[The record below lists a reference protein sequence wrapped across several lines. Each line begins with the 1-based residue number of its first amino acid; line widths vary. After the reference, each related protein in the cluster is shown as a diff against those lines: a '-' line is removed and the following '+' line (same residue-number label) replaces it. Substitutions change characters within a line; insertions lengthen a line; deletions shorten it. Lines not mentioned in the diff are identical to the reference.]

1 MTPVPLAYK
10 YVAIAVMLAEIN
22 YCASRLHLPIDLPV
36 KESDIRV
43 AMVDNP
49 SVHSHLQRR
58 PIEYGFSGRIDTSK
72 YTFSF
77 PAGGGLHPN
86 PGKLRFIIRLDNGY
100 EAYSTTKIQG
110 DLPTREFLPQLVGIH
125 STIDTNDAYRIA
137 TNWLTAIDVDVQ
149 WLQKEYPVTVRQQFL
164 TDYGPL
170 PIFDVRWGAGR
181 EDKWGHP
188 KSPVVD
194 ITIASDTRELL
205 HLRQNDDS
213 YSKRPFV
220 LIKDMDKL
228 LAIPDVEFLKYT
240 SEQRSN
246 LVVRFSAVTYP
257 ALTNESRSLLS
268 EPKTLP
274 VTNAPVQP

>member
-10 YVAIAVMLAEIN
+10 YVAVAVMLAEIN

-43 AMVDNP
+43 AMVYNP
-49 SVHSHLQRR
+49 SVHSRLQHR

-77 PAGGGLHPN
+77 PAGGFLHPN

-110 DLPTREFLPQLVGIH
+110 DLPTREFLPQLVGVH

-149 WLQKEYPVTVRQQFL
+149 QLQKENPVTVKQQFL

-194 ITIASDTRELL
+194 ITIAGDTRDLL

-228 LAIPDVEFLKYT
+228 LAIPDAEFLKY
-240 SEQRSN
+240 SALERSN
-246 LVVRFSAVTYP
+246 LVARFSAVTYHVS
-257 ALTNESRSLLS
+257 TNELHSLLS
-268 EPKTLP
+268 Q
-274 VTNAPVQP
+274 TNASAGTNRPAKQ